1 MSTTKRKQRV
11 EKRRKGKRR
20 KERIEEQ
27 RREEKKREEKREE
40 KKEEKE
46 ERRREENRREE
57 KEEKID
63 CVKERAC
70 TLQTF
75 YHKNMFKNT
84 LNFKINIIV
93 KLYDI
98 FEKNRCLDC
107 LAYIF

>member
-1 MSTTKRKQRV
+1 MKN
-11 EKRRKGKRR
+11 RRKK
-20 KERIEEQ
+20 
-27 RREEKKREEKREE
+27 KKREEKKTKRRKE
-40 KKEEKE
+40 K
-46 ERRREENRREE
+46 RRKQKRRVQNRREE